1 MKSNLSVVRRKA
13 ILLTQEPIKS
23 QKATKISRFSP
34 RPKTRAILNLKGEN
48 TMQIRFKR
56 LTVAA
61 TAAVFL
67 TSCSVIETLDK
78 RFVYWWNNGSATRP
92 YDKEEKVYYAQE
104 TEAQQENREIN
115 AVYCNELGFLPENR
129 IYNEYHKNGMSNK
142 YFFHQCMKDRGSPQ
156 YEPPDLEW
164 RNDRYCSYLA
174 LLPENRIFDGEYK
187 YGRFNSALYDTCMQ
201 ERGTPVEQQQ

>member
-1 MKSNLSVVRRKA
+1 
-13 ILLTQEPIKS
+13 
-23 QKATKISRFSP
+23 
-34 RPKTRAILNLKGEN
+34 
-48 TMQIRFKR
+48 MQIRFKR

-142 YFFHQCMKDRGSPQ
+142 YFFHQCTTDGGSPQ
-156 YEPPDLEW
+156 YEPPALEW